1 MHSRV
6 AEPSTLR
13 GSDVLRVVPLRF
25 RVGAY
30 KTPTATSAQAGEAG
44 AVPPTRGG
52 HRFGAGDARSVT

>member
-1 MHSRV
+1 MHSCV

-44 AVPPTRGG
+44 ALPPTRGG
-52 HRFGAGDARSVT
+52 PRFGAGDARSVT